1 MYIPLGYPCARS
13 LRRLGIGVPVHPWT
27 CHRLYLL
34 SEETSGGHW
43 HGDLREL
50 HWFVLHRFH
59 GHSAFTSMSG
69 GLVYSVIFRQL
80 LSQVG
85 FGWTTR
91 IMGFIALGTLST
103 SLVVMRRR
111 VTTRTRRKLF
121 EAQAWKELPYALFC
135 IGARWFNQ
143 LKAQTR

>member
-1 MYIPLGYPCARS
+1 MGSGFLFIPGLAIVSTYFQK
-13 LRRLGIGVPVHPWT
+13 RRAAAIGMVI
-27 CHRLYLL
+27 
-34 SEETSGGHW
+34 SGSSIGSH
-43 HGDLREL
+43 
-50 HWFVLHRFH
+50 FTRFH
-59 GHSAFTSMSG
+59 GHSTFTSMSG

-121 EAQAWKELPYALFC
+121 EAQAWKELPYTLFC
-135 IGARWFNQ
+135 IGARWFRLN
-143 LKAQTR
+143 AQTR